1 MRARASSRRS
11 WASSCS
17 GSARTRC
24 SSAPT
29 TRSGSRSGRSRAS
42 STGTTPTTPTR
53 TTRAW
58 TPQARRR
65 SSGSTPPSSTGS
77 RCPRSSGCPPTSSPR
92 RGRIP
97 SWSRARDDRR
107 CPRRA
112 RRRLRPRAGRADHGA
127 AVRRLLRGGGIRRR
141 GRPAAAADAAVRA
154 ELRLPDGGGRARRG
168 AHGPRGGDG
177 VGRVGGPLHGRG
189 DQRGRGPRR
198 GLPGGVP
205 GRDGRGARRAA
216 GSLPA
221 QGARRAGGAPARV
234 GARAGVGAARR
245 PGRAGSGALPRAAAR
260 AGHRCVRRRA
270 RVRARRRN
278 ARARGGAAALRPH
291 GVADGDIPGGERG
304 RVPVPVVS
312 PIRHRGGGGVKA
324 ARLHE
329 YHQALKLDSVEEPK
343 ATGPFDVVVKIGA
356 AGLCR
361 TDLHIQE
368 GQWAEKS
375 EVVLPYTPGHENAG
389 WVHEVG
395 SGVSN
400 VEVGDTVI
408 VHPFISCGLCRPC
421 RRGDDM
427 HCLEGSFPGINRDGG
442 FAELLL
448 TSARSVVKLDPS
460 LEPVSIAALADAG
473 LTAIHAVKKA
483 IPVLGAGTKAVV
495 IGAGGLGHIGIQC
508 LKAYTPTQIIV
519 VDPNEKALELAEE
532 LGADHT
538 VKAESGKHIEAV
550 QELTG
555 GTGAEAI
562 IDFVGEKGAVEDGV
576 AMIQDGGFYYV
587 IGYGQNIDIPTIDVI
602 SREISFIGNL
612 VGTYVDLQDLM
623 TLTAQGKVT
632 LHTSTYP
639 LDAINDAM
647 ADLDNGRLQGR
658 GILIPTGAAA
668 LEVEHSRSR
677 TWPS

>member
-1 MRARASSRRS
+1 M
-11 WASSCS
+11 
-17 GSARTRC
+17 
-24 SSAPT
+24 
-29 TRSGSRSGRSRAS
+29 
-42 STGTTPTTPTR
+42 
-53 TTRAW
+53 
-58 TPQARRR
+58 
-65 SSGSTPPSSTGS
+65 
-77 RCPRSSGCPPTSSPR
+77 
-92 RGRIP
+92 
-97 SWSRARDDRR
+97 
-107 CPRRA
+107 
-112 RRRLRPRAGRADHGA
+112 
-127 AVRRLLRGGGIRRR
+127 
-141 GRPAAAADAAVRA
+141 
-154 ELRLPDGGGRARRG
+154 
-168 AHGPRGGDG
+168 
-177 VGRVGGPLHGRG
+177 
-189 DQRGRGPRR
+189 
-198 GLPGGVP
+198 
-205 GRDGRGARRAA
+205 
-216 GSLPA
+216 
-221 QGARRAGGAPARV
+221 
-234 GARAGVGAARR
+234 
-245 PGRAGSGALPRAAAR
+245 
-260 AGHRCVRRRA
+260 
-270 RVRARRRN
+270 
-278 ARARGGAAALRPH
+278 
-291 GVADGDIPGGERG
+291 
-304 RVPVPVVS
+304 
-312 PIRHRGGGGVKA
+312 KA

-329 YHQALKLDSVEEPK
+329 YHQALKLDSVDEPK

-395 SGVSN
+395 SGVTN

-421 RRGDDM
+421 RLGDDM
-427 HCLEGSFPGINRDGG
+427 HCVNGSFPGINRDGG

-460 LEPVSIAALADAG
+460 LEPASIAALADAG

-483 IPVLGAGTKAVV
+483 IPQLGAGTKTVV

-508 LKAYTPTQIIV
+508 LKAYSPTEIIV
-519 VDPNEKALELAEE
+519 VDPNEKALALATE

-538 VKAESGKHIEAV
+538 VKVEAGKHIEAV
-550 QELTG
+550 QEITDG
-555 GTGAEAI
+555 MGAEVI

-632 LHTSTYP
+632 LHTTTYP

-658 GILIPTGAAA
+658 GILVPA
-668 LEVEHSRSR
+668 
-677 TWPS
+677 